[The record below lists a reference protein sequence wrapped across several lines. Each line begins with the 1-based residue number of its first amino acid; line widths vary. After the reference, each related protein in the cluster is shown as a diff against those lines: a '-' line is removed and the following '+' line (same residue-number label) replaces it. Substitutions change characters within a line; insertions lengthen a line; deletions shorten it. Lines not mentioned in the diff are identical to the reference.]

1 MLKQVAISVLVAGLF
16 SPIAIAQNA
25 NQIARVQAGQSCE
38 TCNLFQADLSYAE
51 GKKLNLAATRLRQ
64 SNFALSTYDDV
75 NLKGADLSV
84 SNLFGARFNRTDFTN
99 VNFKRAIAVGTYF
112 GSSNFAGA
120 NLTGANFSGADLT
133 IAKGLTQ
140 SQLNQACGDASTR
153 LPKGKTIPTCS

>member
-1 MLKQVAISVLVAGLF
+1 MLKHIAISALFSGLF
-16 SPIAIAQNA
+16 APIALAQNA
-25 NQIARVQAGQSCE
+25 SQLARVQAGQSCAK
-38 TCNLFQADLSYAE
+38 CNLFQADLSYAE
-51 GKKLNLAATRLRQ
+51 GKKLNLEATRLRQ

-84 SNLFGARFNRTDFTN
+84 SNLFGARFNRTNFSN
-99 VNFKRAIAVGTYF
+99 ANFKRAIAVGTYF

-120 NLTGANFSGADLT
+120 DLAGANFSGANLA